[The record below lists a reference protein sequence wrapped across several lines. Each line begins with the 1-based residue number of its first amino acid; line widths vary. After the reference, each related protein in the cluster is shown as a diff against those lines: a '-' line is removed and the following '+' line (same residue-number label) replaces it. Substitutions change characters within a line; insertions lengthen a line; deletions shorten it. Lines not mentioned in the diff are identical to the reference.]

1 MQQGSGIRDP
11 PRVTQGAAGASGR
24 QAYSHGIGMIAV
36 GYLVWV
42 TVPTAG
48 VPANPRVEGGCTGA
62 CAAGSGV
69 SGRDQLYA
77 VSAERTAGCAP

>member
-11 PRVTQGAAGASGR
+11 PRVTQGTAGASGR
-24 QAYSHGIGMIAV
+24 QAVSHSIGMVAV
-36 GYLVWV
+36 GHLVWV

-48 VPANPRVEGGCTGA
+48 VPSNPRIEGGCTGA

-69 SGRDQLYA
+69 SGRDQPYDRP
-77 VSAERTAGCAP
+77 AEGTLRCQL